1 MKGGSPHVIVTE
13 SHPLIDLK
21 RERERESYITG
32 PSHIT
37 ESSPKARDQYILMGQ
52 YNQQWNSYP
61 ANQDAVHG
69 FVKLPSPS
77 LIKMLPKNGF
87 NCLIP
92 TRIIFHFPSN
102 FDSKSVKMPY
112 CNADLLHARERKNR
126 ILLRLYSLN
135 QSPIPL
141 FSHQKGGLISNWII
155 WAITPSAACLFHVSC
170 RRLPISSTIC
180 INEWWMPLSLMQ
192 IVLQLCTTRMTI
204 FLFFPFF
211 GRLQSSA

>member
-1 MKGGSPHVIVTE
+1 
-13 SHPLIDLK
+13 
-21 RERERESYITG
+21 
-32 PSHIT
+32 
-37 ESSPKARDQYILMGQ
+37 MGQ

-69 FVKLPSPS
+69 FIKLPTPS
-77 LIKMLPKNGF
+77 LIKMLQKNGTKPELRLLVGIKQLKPF
-87 NCLIP
+87 SAP

-102 FDSKSVKMPY
+102 FGSKSVKMPY

-155 WAITPSAACLFHVSC
+155 WAITSSAACLFHVSC

-192 IVLQLCTTRMTI
+192 IVLQLCNTRMTV
-204 FLFFPFF
+204 FLFFPF
-211 GRLQSSA
+211 LWY